1 MGALFNTL
9 LITPSVNILLLF
21 YFIFAYASIPG
32 ALGFSIATLT
42 VFFRVITQPFYVQ
55 QITLS
60 RKMEHAKP
68 QLDELAKIHKHDKKA
83 LQEEQLKV
91 YKELGINP
99 ASGCLTTIVQI
110 PLIYALYATIQ
121 LLLTKGP
128 ISKVAERVNDRLFF
142 DFLKV
147 KTIDPLFF
155 GFNLAV
161 APSHFR
167 EVGWYYLLI
176 PLLTGVL
183 QYVQATVTM
192 PMPKKNIG
200 EEKKDDMSAAMATQM
215 RYMLPVMI
223 GFFSYSLPVGLSIY
237 WNVFS
242 LTSII
247 QHRGI
252 KPFLPENT
260 DLAVTAK
267 KHGKNDTK

>member
-1 MGALFNTL
+1 MGTLFNTL

-21 YFIFAYASIPG
+21 YFVFTYISIPG
-32 ALGFSIATLT
+32 ALGFSIAALT
-42 VFFRVITQPFYVQ
+42 VFFRVLTQPFYVQ

-68 QLDELAKIHKHDKKA
+68 RLDELSKKHEHDKKT

-99 ASGCLTTIVQI
+99 AAGCLTTLIQI

-128 ISKVAERVNDRLFF
+128 ISQVAERVNGQLFF
-142 DFLKV
+142 DFLKIR
-147 KTIDPLFF
+147 TIDPSFF

-167 EVGWYYLLI
+167 QVGWYYLLI
-176 PLLTGVL
+176 PLLTGIL
-183 QYVQATVTM
+183 QYAQATITM
-192 PMPKKNIG
+192 PAPKKK
-200 EEKKDDMSAAMATQM
+200 EEGKQDDMSAAMATQM
-215 RYMLPVMI
+215 KYMLPVMI

-252 KPFLPENT
+252 KPFLPEESSS
-260 DLAVTAK
+260 K
-267 KHGKNDTK
+267 